1 MRLLRDREE
10 CLLRA
15 FQPQPAPLSAL
26 RSLLRHAY
34 ESVPMYREKYDAA
47 GFDPDRV
54 AGIDDLRLIPLL
66 KKDELRQAS
75 LAHLRSTAFTGK
87 ARLIAS
93 SGSTGIPSRLYR
105 DEESLWRMTAMN
117 MRVYREWCGG
127 KPIEEG
133 LYFIDF
139 APDSIDFALGD
150 LLRTVVLESSIAS
163 VHEPAEA
170 LLDLLLQQRPRFI
183 SSYPSTMR
191 SLALKMERE
200 GRIYARLE
208 ILHCTSEALDTAT
221 RRLLRRVFPGVR
233 IVETYTSSEG
243 GLIAWQ
249 RHEGDVFQVNRSCI
263 IPEIMEDGTV
273 VITDLTNLST
283 PIIRYSGMGDLCEW
297 ADQSHGTLTALQGRV
312 SDVLTLRD
320 GTAVSPYGMLN
331 ALEEISGISQS
342 QIVQHSAQDLEVR
355 VVKAGLATL
364 APEEVAKALPL
375 PCRVTFVESIPT
387 QQGGH
392 KTPRV
397 LNLSAGSKPC
407 EPPAVI
413 RQAWN
418 ASWLADMLRGFGQ
431 IFLCNHVWS
440 GLLMLAGLAIVSP
453 QHALLGGL
461 GALLMGWLGQPWSRK
476 SGLAAVN
483 GVLLGGAWSLFPE
496 IDSKLQLA
504 MTIAGCL
511 FMAALLR
518 ITGRRLVVFSLPSAL
533 ALSASLAVLMMTGC
547 YTAEQWSGWMALK
560 EGRNAEAAGHFEAAR
575 PATLR
580 AQAWRLDGL
589 GWALYRQR
597 NVAAA
602 EQCFERAVRL
612 QPDLTDAGIGLGWCR
627 VSSGRFA
634 EAEAAFRAILV
645 EAPADAHEGLA
656 WIAMLTHRDDE
667 ALRGFGELRRHLPLL
682 TKPNAEGLRGVPVA
696 KSLQRTSSR
705 QIACWCLFFLAILVH
720 SRRSASIVA
729 GMLLLDFCVAMLWPE
744 WTSTLSDVGLLY
756 CQLPLSIGLGGLYAR
771 WSMGWF
777 MGSNALLIL
786 IWPDLHEWS
795 LQGGWFIGSLPF
807 NLILITA
814 LALMPRRLRV
824 PLELAITSP
833 EKVRT
838 QLYKAEIAHRAGAE
852 QEAYQTST
860 CP

>member
-1 MRLLRDREE
+1 MRLLRDREDR
-10 CLLRA
+10 LLRA
-15 FQPQPAPLSAL
+15 FQPLPDTLSVL

-54 AGIDDLRLIPLL
+54 VGIDDLRLIPLL
-66 KKDELRQAS
+66 TKDELRQAS
-75 LAHLRSTAFTGK
+75 LQQLRSTAFDGK

-200 GRIYARLE
+200 GRTYARLE
-208 ILHCTSEALDTAT
+208 ILHCTSEALDAAT

-249 RHEGDVFQVNRSCI
+249 RHEGDVFQVNQSCV
-263 IPEIMEDGTV
+263 IPEIMPDGTV

-297 ADQSHGTLTALQGRV
+297 ADQSNGTLTALQGRV

-331 ALEEISGISQS
+331 ALEDIREISQS

-355 VVKAGLATL
+355 VVKSSLATL

-397 LNLSAGSKPC
+397 LNLSAGSKPG
-407 EPPAVI
+407 ETPAAA
-413 RQAWN
+413 RQPSN
-418 ASWLADMLRGFGQ
+418 ASWLSDVLRGFGQ
-431 IFLCNHVWS
+431 MFLCNNVWS

-453 QHALLGGL
+453 QHALLGGI

-483 GVLLGGAWSLFPE
+483 GALLGGAWLLFPE
-496 IDSKLQLA
+496 VDSWLQLA

-518 ITGRRLVVFSLPSAL
+518 VTGRRLVVFSLPSAL

-547 YTAEQWSGWMALK
+547 YTRDQWSGWMALK
-560 EGRNAEAAGHFEAAR
+560 DGRNAEAARHFEAAR
-575 PATLR
+575 PTTIR

-602 EQCFERAVRL
+602 EQCFEQALLL
-612 QPDLTDAGIGLGWCR
+612 QPGLTDASIGLGWCK

-634 EAEAAFRAILV
+634 QADAAFREVMI

-667 ALRGFGELRRHLPLL
+667 ASRLFGEVRRHLPLL
-682 TKPNAEGLRGVPVA
+682 TEPNREGLRGLPVA
-696 KSLQRTSSR
+696 KSLQRTGAR
-705 QIACWCLFFLAILVH
+705 QIASWCLFLIAILIH
-720 SRRSASIVA
+720 SRRSAWVVA
-729 GMLLLDFCVAMLWPE
+729 GMLVLDYCAAMLWPD
-744 WTSTLSDVGLLY
+744 WSSTFSDVGLLY
-756 CQLPLSIGLGGLYAR
+756 CQLPLSIALGGLYAR
-771 WSMGWF
+771 WSAGWF
-777 MGSNALLIL
+777 IGSNALLIL
-786 IWPDLHEWS
+786 VWPSLHEWS
-795 LQGGWFIGSLPF
+795 LQSGWAISSLPF
-807 NLILITA
+807 NVILITA
-814 LALMPRRLRV
+814 LALMPKRLRV
-824 PLELAITSP
+824 PLEIAITTP

-838 QLYKAEIAHRAGAE
+838 QLYKTEIARRAGAE
-852 QEAYQTST
+852 QEATQSS
-860 CP
+860 